1 MENLTQN
8 TEPTPAAVPPATPRP
23 NPEKPNPEKQRSEA
37 QIAASRANGAKSKG
51 PKTPE
56 GKRIASLNAERHGL
70 LSRLAVMDGEDQAGF
85 LQLSHNLIELFQ
97 PADEHEANLVETM
110 LTSIWRRTR
119 AIAMETCGFSFFH
132 RYQTRLAVEQ
142 NNPGGTHFDL
152 AFAGLSAS
160 LASNKDADARA
171 LELLHRYEIRHTRAY
186 NRAVKDLFAYRKL
199 RGLQPIPTFDQSAA
213 EQATAPTSPATQPES
228 FTPNQPQAEPRA
240 QASGPQLP
248 TNAAAPLPPQPQ
260 SLPNEPKP
268 TPTATAPQPSKPH
281 ANHPARN
288 QFKKNRK
295 RK

>member
-8 TEPTPAAVPPATPRP
+8 TEHTSAPVPPTTP
-23 NPEKPNPEKQRSEA
+23 KPRSEA

-56 GKRIASLNAERHGL
+56 GKHIAAMNAERHGL
-70 LSRLAVMDGEDQAGF
+70 LSRLAVMDGEDQACF
-85 LQLSHNLIELFQ
+85 IQLAHNLSELFQ
-97 PADEHEANLVETM
+97 PADEHEENLVEIM

-119 AIAMETCGFSFFH
+119 AIAMETCGFSFFY

-142 NNPGGTHFDL
+142 NNPGGSHFDL

-160 LASNKDADARA
+160 LANNKDADARA

-213 EQATAPTSPATQPES
+213 AQSESTPTPAQT
-228 FTPNQPQAEPRA
+228 EPHA
-240 QASGPQLP
+240 QASGPQIP
-248 TNAAAPLPPQPQ
+248 TNAAPQPQ
-260 SLPNEPKP
+260 
-268 TPTATAPQPSKPH
+268 KPH

-288 QFKKNRK
+288 KFKKNRR

>member
-8 TEPTPAAVPPATPRP
+8 TEHTSAPVPPTTP
-23 NPEKPNPEKQRSEA
+23 KPRSEA

-56 GKRIASLNAERHGL
+56 GKHIAAMNAERHGL
-70 LSRLAVMDGEDQAGF
+70 LSRLAVMDGEDQACF
-85 LQLSHNLIELFQ
+85 IQLAHNLSELFQ
-97 PADEHEANLVETM
+97 PADEHEENLVEIM

-119 AIAMETCGFSFFH
+119 AIAMETCGFSFFY

-142 NNPGGTHFDL
+142 NNPGGSHFDL

-160 LASNKDADARA
+160 LANNKDADARA

-213 EQATAPTSPATQPES
+213 AQSGPPDAPAIPTPTPAQT
-228 FTPNQPQAEPRA
+228 EPRA
-240 QASGPQLP
+240 QASGPQIP
-248 TNAAAPLPPQPQ
+248 TNAAPLLPTQHPV
-260 SLPNEPKP
+260 LPNEPKP
-268 TPTATAPQPSKPH
+268 TPTPTPSAPSKPH
-281 ANHPARN
+281 NNHPARN
-288 QFKKNRK
+288 KFKKNRR

>member
-1 MENLTQN
+1 MEILTQN
-8 TEPTPAAVPPATPRP
+8 TEPTPAAVPPAAP
-23 NPEKPNPEKQRSEA
+23 KPNPEKQRSEA

-97 PADEHEANLVETM
+97 PADEHEANLVEIM
-110 LTSIWRRTR
+110 LTSIWRRQR
-119 AIAMETCGFSFFH
+119 AMSMETSGFSFFH
-132 RYQTRLAVEQ
+132 RYQTRLAAEH
-142 NNPGGTHFDL
+142 NNPCGNPFAL

-171 LELLHRYEIRHTRAY
+171 LELLHRYEVRHTRAY

-199 RGLQPIPTFDQSAA
+199 RGLQPIPTFDQSAD
-213 EQATAPTSPATQPES
+213 EQAAATASPTTQLSPPDQLS
-228 FTPNQPQAEPRA
+228 ILDQPQAEPRA
-240 QASGPQLP
+240 QASGPQIP
-248 TNAAAPLPPQPQ
+248 TNAAAPLPTQHHA
-260 SLPNEPKP
+260 LPNEPKP
-268 TPTATAPQPSKPH
+268 TPTATSPHPSKPH
-281 ANHPARN
+281 ADHPARN
-288 QFKKNRK
+288 KFKKNRR